1 MSLRK
6 VCKSI
11 RESTRKLNIYEN
23 YAHKLMNV
31 LLNEESESH
40 EPFTRG
46 DASIFVRHAEH
57 EASKGS
63 EAHKKFLHQM
73 EHTPEK
79 VDLKNFHDIVN
90 HHKNYINSKDG
101 QEFHATAHQELVDKY
116 GPGKL
121 KAQNATSEGLN
132 SLLKQHSAGE
142 EHGHSHRINSKGG
155 KETVHIIPANK
166 ANTRASAPEIK
177 PSN

>member
-6 VCKSI
+6 VC
-11 RESTRKLNIYEN
+11 ESLRKPVRKLNIYESF
-23 YAHKLMNV
+23 AHKLIKT
-31 LLNEESESH
+31 LINEESDDNFS
-40 EPFTRG
+40 FTRG

-63 EAHKKFLHQM
+63 ERHKQFLHQM
-73 EHTPEK
+73 EHSPEK
-79 VDLKNFHDIVN
+79 VHLKNFRDIVD
-90 HHKNYINSKDG
+90 HHRNFINSKDG
-101 QEFHATAHQELVDKY
+101 QEFHATAHKELVGKY

-132 SLLKQHSAGE
+132 SLLKQHSAGG

-155 KETVHIIPANK
+155 KETVHIIPADK
-166 ANTRASAPEIK
+166 AKTRAAAPEIK
-177 PSN
+177 PAN